1 VLQPAS
7 EDLAADDYQW
17 AIEQL
22 YSRLN
27 YERLLGGGSQRPSFG
42 LKRMAELL
50 EVLDR
55 PQLASPVVHV
65 AGTKGKG
72 STSTTLASI
81 LQAAGYRTGLYTS
94 PHLLRLEERFQVDGE
109 PCSPAELVDL
119 ARRVLAAAERLEQRG
134 GAACT
139 FFELTT
145 AMAWLRFRDCG
156 CQVSVVEVGLGGR
169 LDSTNVCQPELC
181 LITPIS
187 FDHQQ
192 QLGWTL
198 PEIASQKA
206 GIIKPGVPVIFG
218 RQHPEAAEVLRR
230 QAKRH
235 RSRWREA
242 GVDYRVTTQPRRGS
256 PPAAWLSPQAGSLP
270 ATEVRYVGQPIVGQP
285 TVGQPTAGQPVTV
298 GSSPERPS
306 GAVGGDGEVPVGEVP
321 VLAAS
326 VAEWS
331 LVTPLLGRHQGDNVG
346 LAVDAARQLAAGG
359 WEVSM
364 QAIERGVLGTRLPGR
379 AQLFPGTPPLLLD
392 TAHNLASMEA
402 LVELLGDYFPG
413 EPPVAL
419 FAASRD
425 KDYHGMLRLLR
436 PAVDALVLTEFE
448 SNPRAV
454 PLEQLREV
462 AAAVPGSATLFD
474 QLGVASAVRLAE
486 ELARSRGRLLCVCG
500 SFFLAAEVLTARLD
514 SPN

>member
-119 ARRVLAAAERLEQRG
+119 ARRVLTAAERLEQRG

-156 CQVSVVEVGLGGR
+156 CQVSVIEVGLGGR

-230 QAKRH
+230 QAKRQ

-242 GVDYRVTTQPRRGS
+242 GVDYRVTAQPRRGS
-256 PPAAWLSPQAGSLP
+256 PPAAWLTLQAGSLP
-270 ATEVRYVGQPIVGQP
+270 ATEVRYVGQPI
-285 TVGQPTAGQPVTV
+285 AGQPPASQPPASQLATV

-306 GAVGGDGEVPVGEVP
+306 GAVGGDGEAP
-321 VLAAS
+321 VLAGS
-326 VAEWS
+326 LAEWS

-359 WEVSM
+359 WNVSM

-425 KDYHGMLRLLR
+425 KDYRGMLRLLR

-454 PLEQLREV
+454 PLEELREV
-462 AAAVPGSATLFD
+462 AAGVAGSATLFEH
-474 QLGVASAVRLAE
+474 LGVAAAVRLAE
-486 ELARSRGRLLCVCG
+486 ELAHSRGRLLCVCG
-500 SFFLAAEVLTARLD
+500 SFFLAAEVLSACQGT
-514 SPN
+514 PK